1 MNYSEYKEKAFKT
14 LSDKG
19 DQFLNMAHMF
29 NGLDSEVGEIKGA
42 LKKAIFYKQ
51 DIEGFDLTHLDKT
64 NVIEELGDCC
74 WFIAVA
80 DVVSEI
86 GLEWDDDLDVKS
98 PTSDLDFY
106 HGVVMLSC
114 LTSDLDYQLMRYSN
128 ADISKL
134 KMTVALITSLATHLD
149 CKPSDLFKSNIR
161 KLEKRYGDGYFD
173 SVATEES
180 NRDRDGERDAIIH

>member
-1 MNYSEYKEKAFKT
+1 M
-14 LSDKG
+14 SDKG

-29 NGLDSEVGEIKGA
+29 NGLDSEVGEIKTA

-51 DIEGFDLTHLDKT
+51 DVEGFDLKHLDKV

-80 DVVSEI
+80 DVISEI
-86 GLEWDDDLDVKS
+86 GLEWDDDDDDGVMSPQSDV
-98 PTSDLDFY
+98 DFY

-114 LTSDLDYQLMRYSN
+114 ITADLDYELIRHQRSDSN
-128 ADISKL
+128 KL
-134 KMTVALITSLATHLD
+134 EMTIALITSLAAYVD

-161 KLEKRYGDGYFD
+161 KLEKRYGEGYFD